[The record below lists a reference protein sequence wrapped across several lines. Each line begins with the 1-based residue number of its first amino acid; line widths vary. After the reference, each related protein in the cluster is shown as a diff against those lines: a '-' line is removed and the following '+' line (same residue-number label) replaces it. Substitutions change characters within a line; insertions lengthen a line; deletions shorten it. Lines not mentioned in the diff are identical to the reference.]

1 MSSKEDTEVAG
12 ILAGFEVEDRA
23 VALFSKLTS
32 PLGNLIAVKIALL
45 LADAWKVEAKEMT
58 RRNDPRLVYLSTND
72 ERSWLHKAS
81 EKYSVDP
88 MWQDPRISEL
98 QVLFEGIPADAA
110 AFVAYKVARYVC
122 RDETFP

>member
-23 VALFSKLTS
+23 VVSLSKL
-32 PLGNLIAVKIALL
+32 PEPIAKVIAVKLALL
-45 LADAWKVEAKEMT
+45 LADAWKAQAKEMT

-81 EKYSVDP
+81 EKYSANP
-88 MWQDPRISEL
+88 MWQNPRISEL

-122 RDETFP
+122 RGETFP